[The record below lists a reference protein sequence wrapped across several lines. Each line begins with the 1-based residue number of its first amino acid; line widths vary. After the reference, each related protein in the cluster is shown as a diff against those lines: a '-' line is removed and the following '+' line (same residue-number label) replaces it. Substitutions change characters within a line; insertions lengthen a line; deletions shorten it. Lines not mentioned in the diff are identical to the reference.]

1 MYDVVGLFVG
11 DGLGSDFVDGVVD
24 LLFYDLDGG
33 VFDALITKIYAK
45 ISLSVAWKKGVNEL
59 AFDHE

>member
-24 LLFYDLDGG
+24 LLFYNLNGG
-33 VFDALITKIYAK
+33 MFDALITKIYAK
-45 ISLSVAWKKGVNEL
+45 ISLFVAWEKGADEL
-59 AFDHE
+59 AFDH